1 MSGSYA
7 LIRAPPYNR
16 GAIPTIA
23 PAGFAAPI
31 ISFRRPAM
39 HGNYLIPGRH
49 SGGHPMSVD
58 AKRFPQGGNSPAQPF
73 DSTLSVQ
80 LRCFSWTF
88 RRRHQLFGKARWIS
102 AGVFSLLIFI
112 QGCATHGGD
121 FARGGTD
128 FARTKDRIAK
138 LLSQAI
144 QIETANPPG
153 DEKPLATFFSKILSK
168 AGIETRVIDTPP
180 GDSTIGRAA
189 VWGVVRG
196 NGKRRPIVLLS
207 HLDVVPANPDSWR
220 TDPFTGVREGDYV
233 IGRGSLDAKG
243 VSVVHL
249 LTLLELAKRASPLK
263 RDVVFLAT
271 PDEESGGTDGA
282 GFINRERPDLLGG
295 AEYLL
300 TEGGGI
306 LNRGSNDPAL
316 WRVGIV
322 EKSPCWIRVVA
333 HGTPGHSSVPP
344 LDAAVPRL
352 IAALARVG
360 QLESPVRVV
369 PEVAQMY
376 RALAELAPPEDAA
389 GYADLTRHLAEDPA
403 FRSRFMTLRFQA
415 ALVTNTMTV
424 TVLEGS
430 SRTNVLPREAV
441 AHIDA
446 RLLPGESC
454 ERFTQRVR
462 EAIADPGI
470 SAEVLLS
477 FEGHSSSADTPLYAA
492 IEAIAGK
499 SNPPA
504 HTVPSVTIGFTDAH
518 YFRDVG
524 ITSYGFTPRAMRR
537 EDYSGVHGHDER
549 ADVGSLAHAVTTL
562 IEILEELDRLE

>member
-1 MSGSYA
+1 
-7 LIRAPPYNR
+7 
-16 GAIPTIA
+16 
-23 PAGFAAPI
+23 
-31 ISFRRPAM
+31 
-39 HGNYLIPGRH
+39 
-49 SGGHPMSVD
+49 MSVD
-58 AKRFPQGGNSPAQPF
+58 AKRFPQGGACSAQAF
-73 DSTLSVQ
+73 DLTLSGQ
-80 LRCFSWTF
+80 LCWFSWIS
-88 RRRHQLFGKARWIS
+88 RQLLRAFGRTPWVA
-102 AGVFSLLIFI
+102 AGVFSLLFFI

-121 FARGGTD
+121 FARGGAD
-128 FARTKDRIAK
+128 FGRAKDRVAE

-180 GDSTIGRAA
+180 VDSKIGRAA

-196 NGKRRPIVLLS
+196 NGERRPIVLLS
-207 HLDVVPANPDSWR
+207 HLDVVSADPDAWR
-220 TDPFTGVREGDYV
+220 TNPFAGVREGDYV

-243 VSVVHL
+243 ISVVHL
-249 LTLLELAKRASPLK
+249 LTLLELAKRETPLK
-263 RDVVFLAT
+263 RDVVFLST
-271 PDEESGGTDGA
+271 PDEESGGADGA
-282 GFINRERPDLLGG
+282 GFIARERPDLLGG

-306 LNRGSNDPAL
+306 LIRGSDDPTL
-316 WRVGIV
+316 WRVGVV

-352 IAALARVG
+352 IAALERVDRI
-360 QLESPVRVV
+360 ESPVRVV

-376 RALAELAPPEDAA
+376 RTLAELAPPEDAT
-389 GYADLTRHLAEDPA
+389 GYADLARHLDEDPA
-403 FRSRFMTLRFQA
+403 FRRRFMTLRFQA
-415 ALVTNTMTV
+415 ALVTNTLTV

-430 SRTNVLPREAV
+430 SRTNVLPLEAA

-454 ERFTQRVR
+454 ERFTQHVQ

-470 SAEVLLS
+470 STEVLLS
-477 FEGHSSSADTPLYAA
+477 FEDHSSPADTPLYAA
-492 IEAIAGK
+492 IEAIAAK
-499 SNPPA
+499 SDPPA

-524 ITSYGFTPRAMRR
+524 VTSYGFVPRAMRR
-537 EDYSGVHGHDER
+537 EDSRGIHGLGER
-549 ADVGSLAHAVTTL
+549 ADVGSLATAVTTL
-562 IEILEELDRLE
+562 IEILEELDRLD